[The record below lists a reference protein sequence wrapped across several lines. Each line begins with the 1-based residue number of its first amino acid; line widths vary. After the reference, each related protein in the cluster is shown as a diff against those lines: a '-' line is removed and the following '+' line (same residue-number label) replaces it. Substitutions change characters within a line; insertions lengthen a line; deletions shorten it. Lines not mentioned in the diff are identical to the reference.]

1 MRRALRRSIDLFCI
15 VAAAGC
21 SGAGSTEF
29 AAPDETRTDVASFRD
44 QAETPAAPFTAPSS
58 VPVADGPPTPV
69 DPAPPVRGTSCY
81 VPALERHGECIPV
94 AACAAIGAHL
104 STPGSCE
111 GPATIGC
118 CTTAPVA
125 DEHPSPPA
133 GWSPV
138 PQGRVTPQMT
148 AWALRIVGSAGEYPM
163 GSKTTEHFGATVVM
177 ARVEWHV
184 PDLGHGVVHRGVT
197 LYQPVQG
204 ADACEG
210 CRPPDRRPQQVEA
223 RASAGVVY
231 PTPSLRFN

>member
-1 MRRALRRSIDLFCI
+1 
-15 VAAAGC
+15 
-21 SGAGSTEF
+21 
-29 AAPDETRTDVASFRD
+29 
-44 QAETPAAPFTAPSS
+44 
-58 VPVADGPPTPV
+58 
-69 DPAPPVRGTSCY
+69 

-94 AACAAIGAHL
+94 AACAALGAHL

-111 GPATIGC
+111 GPSTVGC

-163 GSKTTEHFGATVVM
+163 GSKTTEHFGTTLVM

-204 ADACEG
+204 TDACESG
-210 CRPPDRRPQQVEA
+210 RPPNRRPQQVEA
-223 RASAGVVY
+223 RASAGVDH
-231 PTPSLRFN
+231 PTSPLRFN